1 MCTVAQHR
9 LSHLERSR
17 CPVFEAENAPEA
29 LQVLELSKACVS
41 VVLLDGVT
49 FRTNLAAAEALVGQ
63 FTPSPGSVTA

>member
-1 MCTVAQHR
+1 
-9 LSHLERSR
+9 
-17 CPVFEAENAPEA
+17 